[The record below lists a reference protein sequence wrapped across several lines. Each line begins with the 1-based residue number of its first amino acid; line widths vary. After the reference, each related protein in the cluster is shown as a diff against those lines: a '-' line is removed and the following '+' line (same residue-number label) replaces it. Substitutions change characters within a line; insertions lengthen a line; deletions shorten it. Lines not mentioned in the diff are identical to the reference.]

1 MTNDV
6 EHLFTY
12 LLTVY
17 LLWRNILFIFI
28 SFKPLSSLF
37 SNLFIF
43 ACARLGLHCCTWAFC
58 SCGQGL
64 LWLQGEGFFLQ
75 WLLIAEHGLGAQAA
89 AVVACALSGCSLQT
103 LQSAGSVVVAR
114 KLSCPMACGIFPRP
128 GIERVSPAFQ
138 GGFLTTGPPG
148 KPCSFLSWDKILL
161 LLLRFFIIIT
171 ILWILDKI

>member
-75 WLLIAEHGLGAQAA
+75 WLLVAEHGLGAQAA
-89 AVVACALSGCSLQT
+89 AVVACALSGCSLRT

-114 KLSCPMACGIFPRP
+114 KLSCAAVCGLFPDQGLNLCPLHWQADSYPLYQQGSPM
-128 GIERVSPAFQ
+128 
-138 GGFLTTGPPG
+138 
-148 KPCSFLSWDKILL
+148 LL
-161 LLLRFFIIIT
+161 LLLSRFSRVRLCAT
-171 ILWILDKI
+171 P